1 MANINIRSTRTEPA
15 PLLALMKQLDP
26 FLHYHPV
33 AVNTRYVIS
42 AQQQSQ
48 CYFVRS
54 GAISMYR
61 QPDDILIDLFDAPTL
76 RGVISLPADTL
87 STYIIKTIVPSEI
100 AILEREKLF
109 ALLTEHNLW
118 ELFSRHQLAIGSIV
132 IEKMFKLITP
142 TTYNVVRHQLYE
154 LINIPAEIRE
164 TILAETYIRSKTRL
178 SRSGIMRILSDLKD
192 GGYIVIVKGVLKEVK
207 HLPENY

>member
-15 PLLALMKQLDP
+15 PLLALMEQLAP
-26 FLHYHPV
+26 FLRYQLV

-42 AQQQSQ
+42 VQQQSK
-48 CYFVRS
+48 CYFIRS

-76 RGVISLPADTL
+76 RGVISLPAETL
-87 STYIIKTIVPSEI
+87 STYVIKTIVPSEI
-100 AILEREKLF
+100 AIIEREELF
-109 ALLTEHNLW
+109 ALLTDHNLW
-118 ELFSRHQLAIGSIV
+118 ELFARHQLAIGSMV

-207 HLPENY
+207 YLPENY

>member
-15 PLLALMKQLDP
+15 PLLALMEQLAP
-26 FLHYHPV
+26 FLRYQLV

-42 AQQQSQ
+42 VQQQSK
-48 CYFVRS
+48 CYFIRS

-76 RGVISLPADTL
+76 RGVISLPAETL
-87 STYIIKTIVPSEI
+87 STYVIKTIVPSEI
-100 AILEREKLF
+100 AMIGREELF

-118 ELFSRHQLAIGSIV
+118 ELFARHQLAIGSMV

-207 HLPENY
+207 YLPENY